1 MGEKEEGIWR
11 LLVVW
16 HYSSLALGEIRD
28 EGIYES
34 LLDTSWNAKY
44 NFILCCLTCY
54 NIRSCVLGCL

>member
-54 NIRSCVLGCL
+54 NIR